1 MAVDF
6 SGVLGR
12 IRSVNA
18 QVVELYALKSSLQAF
33 RSSLDASWRGSEV
46 IAYDAA
52 IDKLCARIDRAVQ
65 SCSDAALLC
74 ERRGPVRQRG
84 PGDRA
89 CEQGPRTDLVRRAR
103 TCATGGGYAGAMKVK
118 RPKMKDGRTVV
129 RYVLSGK
136 DGYDSYQ
143 AAPVHRDAG

>member
-18 QVVELYALKSSLQAF
+18 QVVELYALKAF

-65 SCSDAALLC
+65 SCSDAASSANGAVLYASEVQATELANK
-74 ERRGPVRQRG
+74 GL
-84 PGDRA
+84 
-89 CEQGPRTDLVRRAR
+89 EQI
-103 TCATGGGYAGAMKVK
+103 
-118 RPKMKDGRTVV
+118 
-129 RYVLSGK
+129 
-136 DGYDSYQ
+136 
-143 AAPVHRDAG
+143 

>member
-46 IAYDAA
+46 VAYDAA

-65 SCSDAALLC
+65 SCSDAASSANCAVLYASEVQATELANK
-74 ERRGPVRQRG
+74 GL
-84 PGDRA
+84 
-89 CEQGPRTDLVRRAR
+89 EQI
-103 TCATGGGYAGAMKVK
+103 
-118 RPKMKDGRTVV
+118 
-129 RYVLSGK
+129 
-136 DGYDSYQ
+136 
-143 AAPVHRDAG
+143 